1 LIERMKFATTLL
13 VTCAGGLLTLGLVML
28 FSAGMTIDGEDYPI
42 TPAVWTAIGLTVATV
57 AAVLDYRHL
66 KKVAWAGLAVAVGLL
81 AAVLLV
87 GEEINGARRWLRVP
101 GLSGFSFQPSE
112 FAKLALVIALAY
124 YGERYQRSLSGIRG
138 GLLLPALLVGS
149 VLALIFL
156 EPDWGTTILLAAVS
170 GIMLLVAGVRW
181 LHWLPVG
188 LAGLGSLTFL
198 LIHDPTRL
206 RRVLG
211 WLDLE
216 ANKDLPGGYQTWQ
229 SILALGSGGWTG
241 VGLGGGM
248 QKYGFVPYHE
258 SDFIFPMIGEELGL
272 ICTLS
277 VVMAFVAILLCGI
290 YIAWHARD
298 TFGLLMGTGLGFMI
312 GLQAFINIAV
322 VTNVLPN
329 KGLPL
334 PFISRG
340 GSNLVVMLVCVGLLV
355 SIARRAVKVELA
367 ETALTDVE
375 ELPALRTT

>member
-1 LIERMKFATTLL
+1 MKLATTLL

-28 FSAGMTIDGEDYPI
+28 FSAGMTIDGERYPVM
-42 TPAVWTAIGLTVATV
+42 PAAWAMIGLTAALL
-57 AAVLDYRHL
+57 AAVVDYRHL
-66 KKVAWAGLAVAVGLL
+66 KKVAWGVLAVAVGLL
-81 AAVLLV
+81 VAVLVV
-87 GEEINGARRWLRVP
+87 GDEINGARRWLRIP
-101 GLSGFSFQPSE
+101 GLTWFSFQPSE

-124 YGERYQRSLSGIRG
+124 YGERYQRWLSGIKG
-138 GLLLPALLVGS
+138 GLLLPTVLVGS
-149 VLALIFL
+149 VLTLIFL

-188 LAGLGSLTFL
+188 LSGLAGLAFL
-198 LIHDPTRL
+198 LVHNQTRM

-216 ANKDLPGGYQTWQ
+216 ANKELPGGYQTWQ

-248 QKYGFVPYHE
+248 QKYGYVPFHE
-258 SDFIFPMIGEELGL
+258 SDFIFPVIGEELGL
-272 ICTLS
+272 VCTLS
-277 VVMAFVAILLCGI
+277 VVAAFVVVLLCGV

-298 TFGLLMGTGLGFMI
+298 TFGMLLGTGLAFLI

-340 GSNLVVMLVCVGLLV
+340 GSNLVVMLVCIGLLV
-355 SIARRAVKVELA
+355 SIARRAVKTEMT